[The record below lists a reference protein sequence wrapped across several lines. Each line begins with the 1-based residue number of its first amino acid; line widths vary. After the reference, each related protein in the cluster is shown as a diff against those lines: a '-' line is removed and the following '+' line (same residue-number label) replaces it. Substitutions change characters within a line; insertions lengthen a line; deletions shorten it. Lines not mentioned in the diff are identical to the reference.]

1 MNITVLALLAAACGG
16 FAIYLF
22 AAQSKLHDTIKQL
35 RDDYERARADAKKE
49 ADRAEALRKKLDS
62 PRSGAASKDD
72 KPGRD
77 DKDTKALLVAVRE
90 QVKQLQAAVKRGE
103 TENNDTQIKL
113 RRAEARVEELGNALH
128 HPPKKVVALAAVAI
142 EEAPA
147 PPPVPPPEPELDSER
162 EERMER
168 SAARRAELE
177 AERTARLA
185 EAEQARAERD
195 AARAARQE
203 SKDQEFIAQLK
214 DQREHLKHLVF
225 VRELDLRILERKAEH
240 NRRAY
245 MMTLGALDL
254 AEDELYRL
262 KHGRERP
269 EFVARYDDDGNELAV
284 SDERD
289 GPCADVP
296 VDHAATAE
304 ERAGAQA
311 AADAALASV
320 VADAD
325 LATGTADAVAAGQ
338 EPEIDAPQSAELAGQ
353 LPSSPTLE
361 VGAPEPTAV
370 ASGELNADA
379 AFDAVQVSVAPEV
392 LPAAVD
398 AAAESAANTVVVA
411 AA

>member
-35 RDDYERARADAKKE
+35 RHDGEHARADAKKE

-77 DKDTKALLVAVRE
+77 DKDIKAQLVAARE

-103 TENNDTQIKL
+103 IENNDSQIKL

-128 HPPKKVVALAAVAI
+128 HPPKKVALAAVVI

-147 PPPVPPPEPELDSER
+147 PPPVPEREPELDADR

-284 SDERD
+284 SDDRD
-289 GPCADVP
+289 GPTAEVP

-311 AADAALASV
+311 AADAALATV
-320 VADAD
+320 TAGAD
-325 LATGTADAVAAGQ
+325 LATGTADAVAAAQ

-353 LPSSPTLE
+353 LPSSPPLE
-361 VGAPEPTAV
+361 VNAPEPAAV
-370 ASGELNADA
+370 AIGELNADTA
-379 AFDAVQVSVAPEV
+379 LDAVQVSVAPEV
-392 LPAAVD
+392 LPAGVD
-398 AAAESAANTVVVA
+398 AAAESAVNTVVVA